1 MIDVEKDWKAS
12 SAMSRPSFVT
22 SVVAAAVGQRDTTAA
37 AASTAGDAAAD

>member
-22 SVVAAAVGQRDTTAA
+22 SVVGQRDTTAA